1 MKILVTGASGFVGR
15 HLVAN
20 LSLGGHE
27 VEAWDRRPGA
37 ELPGVTWKPV
47 DLLGLS
53 LPAPMA
59 GTWEAIFHLA
69 AHTRP
74 NAVWSSALVL
84 ENVEFGAR
92 ILDHALTHAPHGR
105 LILASSAHVYSPSAL
120 PLVESAPCDPKG
132 LYGLSKRLGEIWA
145 LSMREKL
152 DVQIVR
158 SFNLIGPG
166 MAPGLLLP
174 DLLARL
180 ESGEDPILLRGRDD
194 VKDFL
199 DIRDAIRGYEAMLTV
214 EAPSGTCWNL
224 CSGQPTRVSEL
235 IQGVLDGL
243 GMQREIR
250 FASEETGRMTGD
262 SSRLRQAS
270 GWRPRFGLA
279 DMLTHALEAAHG

>member
-1 MKILVTGASGFVGR
+1 VKILVTGASGFVGR

-27 VEAWDRRPGA
+27 VEAWDRQPGP
-37 ELPGVTWKPV
+37 ELPGVVWKPV
-47 DLLGLS
+47 DLLGQP

-74 NAVWSSALVL
+74 NMVWPSSLVL

-92 ILDHALTHAPHGR
+92 ILDHVLACAPQGR

-120 PLVESAPCDPKG
+120 PHLETDPCDPKG

-166 MAPGLLLP
+166 MPPGLLLP

-180 ESGEDPILLRGRDD
+180 QSGEDPIQLHGRDD

-199 DIRDAIRGYEAMLTV
+199 DIRDATRAYEAMLTLD
-214 EAPSGTCWNL
+214 APSGSCWNL

-235 IQGVLDGL
+235 VQGVLDCL
-243 GMQREIR
+243 GMERQIV
-250 FASEETGRMTGD
+250 FASDVVGQMTGD
-262 SSRLRQAS
+262 SSRLQQAA
-270 GWRPRFGLA
+270 GWRPRIGLA
-279 DMLTHALEAAHG
+279 DMLAHALEAAHG